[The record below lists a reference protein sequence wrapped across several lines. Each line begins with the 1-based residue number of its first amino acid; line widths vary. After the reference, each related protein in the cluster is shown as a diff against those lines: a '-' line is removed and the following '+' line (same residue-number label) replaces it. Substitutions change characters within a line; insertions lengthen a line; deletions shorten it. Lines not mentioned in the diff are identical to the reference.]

1 VRPVDPRTVDRLVRL
16 SGGERARLLE
26 QFATF
31 RNRTRI
37 EAGRMDA
44 VSLQRETRDGQAC
57 WLHTGDWWQL
67 ESSADE
73 EMTRRCVVR
82 IEQMFRAYRQL
93 FPPHREHATTLHI
106 RLYGASDEYQAA
118 LQQENLGVENP
129 ALYLASRNT
138 VLAGSD
144 LNAYSRR
151 LVQVREQNALTRR
164 QYTQLN
170 AAFPSRM
177 AALGDDLRRKGYT
190 AEEVVQETKL
200 HTATWKREYEAA
212 LARIHRA
219 EQQNHARFAEVTA
232 LMFQR
237 LYHEAFHAYLENH
250 VLPSERY
257 CVPRWLSEGLAQIF
271 ETGQLDGDTLRV
283 DAPDAGR
290 LRRLQADLAGAKPLT
305 IQDVLT
311 ADERAFL
318 AAHAGGGAERQ
329 YLYSWGLAWYLT
341 FEENLLGRTEVYRV
355 LAEPQQSNPATS
367 FARLVNRPLAKFEST
382 WREAMLALKAGP

>member
-1 VRPVDPRTVDRLVRL
+1 MIVFASIGMGRRVMVVVFSFALCGVWLVLSAAGAEQPPARGGTQTAAPPGTAAPWTLESLTLKSGAVYQGFVQTESRAEIEFVEIRRPPGKPMYAVVRPVDPRTVDRLVRL

-237 LYHEAFHAYLENH
+237 LYH
-250 VLPSERY
+250 
-257 CVPRWLSEGLAQIF
+257 
-271 ETGQLDGDTLRV
+271 
-283 DAPDAGR
+283 
-290 LRRLQADLAGAKPLT
+290 
-305 IQDVLT
+305 
-311 ADERAFL
+311 
-318 AAHAGGGAERQ
+318 
-329 YLYSWGLAWYLT
+329 
-341 FEENLLGRTEVYRV
+341 
-355 LAEPQQSNPATS
+355 
-367 FARLVNRPLAKFEST
+367 
-382 WREAMLALKAGP
+382 